1 MRNEPNEDVYYGDG
15 SVWVTS
21 RRLIYSG
28 EEHSL
33 SGVRSARVRMMKQ
46 AEQLNS
52 LRAGMLLFAVMLV
65 LIWLGRPEPKA
76 GDATSVGLVDATNT
90 VYYIMLASGAA
101 FVLGALIALQII
113 QSKHSSDPVYAVSI
127 RFRLLSGTMAAST
140 DRAYIERIVE
150 AVQYAIAR
158 RNNEATASLVPT
170 PIRRTP
176 EVPVPVV
183 RGNVLY
189 VGKEE
194 YALANITSTRLSRL
208 TGQVYFPFLISALIL
223 QQLFTVANKYS
234 EHYSGMFTLT
244 LIGEV
249 FIVMPMIG
257 IYTIASLTSLSNS
270 ICAVQLNSTTGAKRL
285 VFAST
290 SKSEAEQVRQSI
302 QQAMQGTYA
311 VEHA

>member
-1 MRNEPNEDVYYGDG
+1 MRNEPDEDVYYGDG

-33 SGVRSARVRMMKQ
+33 RGVRSARVRMMKQ

-52 LRAGMLLFAVMLV
+52 LRAGMLLFAVMIV
-65 LIWLGRPEPKA
+65 LTWLGRPEPRA
-76 GDATSVGLVDATNT
+76 GDATSVGLVDTANT
-90 VYYIMLASGAA
+90 ILYIMLACGAA
-101 FVLGALIALQII
+101 FVLGALIALPII
-113 QSKHSSDPVYAVSI
+113 RSRHSSDTVYTVSI

-150 AVQYAIAR
+150 AVQYAIAHR
-158 RNNEATASLVPT
+158 DNAATPLAPT
-170 PIRRTP
+170 PIGRIP
-176 EVPVPVV
+176 EVPTPVV
-183 RGNVLY
+183 RGNIVY
-189 VGKEE
+189 VGQEQ
-194 YALANITSTRLSRL
+194 YALADITSTRLSRL

-234 EHYSGMFTLT
+234 EHYSDMFTLT

-270 ICAVQLNSTTGAKRL
+270 VCAVKLNTNTGAKRL

-302 QQAMQGTYA
+302 SESRKPEAA
-311 VEHA
+311 LVAS